1 MFSYTP
7 FSLPGIGNII
17 SLIKPKHQDL
27 KKRLLILLAIF
38 TIHTASIDLAAQ
50 SKTLQTDVLVI
61 GGGVGGT
68 AAGIQAARLGA
79 KVILTEESTWLG
91 GMMTAAGVSAFD
103 GNHNLPSGIW
113 AEFRNQL
120 YKVYGSPEKVATGWV
135 SNTLFEPHVGDSILK
150 SMTRSLSNL
159 SVLYHHRFVSVI
171 KDKQKVVGVVVKNLQ
186 NNQRIRI
193 LSKQVIDAT
202 ELGDVL
208 ASAGA
213 AYDLGM
219 EAGSVTGED
228 VGVPATNNIVQ
239 DLTYVAILKDYGA
252 KADCTIA
259 KPIGYDPAEFDG
271 ACTNYYKDKSRQAP
285 NVDAQKML
293 DYGKLPGKKYMLNW
307 PGYGNDTYLNVVEM
321 DTDARIRE
329 LEKAK
334 QTTLRFIY
342 FIQHELGFKHLGLAD
357 DEFPTTDKLA
367 LMPYHRE
374 GRRVKGLVRF
384 TINDI
389 AKPYDNKQA
398 LYRTG
403 IAVGD
408 YPIDHHHRKNP
419 EAPQHL
425 SFHPV
430 PSFNV
435 PLGALI
441 PKHTKGLIVA
451 EKGISVSNVVNGTTR
466 LQPCVMLIGQ
476 AAGVL
481 AALSVQSKKEASAIP
496 VRTVQSTLIQQ
507 GAYVMPFIDV
517 KAGHPHFEAVQRIG
531 ATGILRGTG
540 KPNAWAN
547 QTWFYPDSM
556 VNVSLLKKDLA
567 PFQIDFTAIQSNE
580 ILRAGD
586 ALQLIQVIAKKYQL
600 NNRWGWSNAT
610 KLNQQVALAWQ
621 EWGFGTWD
629 AGKSLSRVAFAKLLD
644 ATVDPFALLQVDH
657 QGKYQL
663 KY

>member
-1 MFSYTP
+1 M
-7 FSLPGIGNII
+7 
-17 SLIKPKHQDL
+17 
-27 KKRLLILLAIF
+27 KKRLLIILAIL
-38 TIHTASIDLAAQ
+38 TINTASINLAAQ
-50 SKTLQTDVLVI
+50 SATLQTDVLVI

-68 AAGIQAARLGA
+68 AAGIQAARLGV
-79 KVILTEESTWLG
+79 KVMLTEETTWLG

-150 SMTRSLSNL
+150 SMIRSLPNL
-159 SVLYHHRFVSVI
+159 SVLFRHRFVSVI
-171 KDKQKVVGVVVKNLQ
+171 KDKQKVLGVVVKNLQ
-186 NNQRIRI
+186 NNQLIRI

-208 ASAGA
+208 ADAGA

-219 EAGSVTGED
+219 EAGSLTGED

-252 KADCTIA
+252 KADCTIV
-259 KPIGYDPAEFDG
+259 KPIGYDPAEFDA

-293 DYGKLPGKKYMLNW
+293 DYGKLPRKKYMLNW

-321 DTDARIRE
+321 DADTRIRE

-357 DEFPTTDKLA
+357 DEFPTQDKLA

-384 TINDI
+384 TINHI
-389 AKPYDNKQA
+389 AKPYDHTQT

-425 SFHPV
+425 SFYPV

-441 PKHTKGLIVA
+441 PAQTKGLIVA

-481 AALSVQSKKEASAIP
+481 AALSIQSKKEAAAIP

-507 GAYVMPFIDV
+507 GAYIMPFIDI
-517 KAGHPHFEAVQRIG
+517 KAGHPHFEAIQRIG

-547 QTWFYPDSM
+547 QTWFYPDSL
-556 VNVSLLKKDLA
+556 VNVSLLKKDLLS
-567 PFQIDFTAIQSNE
+567 FNVGFTNTRSGEVLLA
-580 ILRAGD
+580 AD
-586 ALQLIQVIAKKYQL
+586 ALQLVQLIAKKFKIVNQSWDWT
-600 NNRWGWSNAT
+600 NTA
-610 KLNQQVALAWQ
+610 KLQQQVAAAWQ
-621 EWGFGTWD
+621 EWGFGTWN
-629 AGKSLSRVAFAKLLD
+629 GEKQLSRLEFSKLLD
-644 ATVDPFALLQVDH
+644 ATVQPFALLQVNH